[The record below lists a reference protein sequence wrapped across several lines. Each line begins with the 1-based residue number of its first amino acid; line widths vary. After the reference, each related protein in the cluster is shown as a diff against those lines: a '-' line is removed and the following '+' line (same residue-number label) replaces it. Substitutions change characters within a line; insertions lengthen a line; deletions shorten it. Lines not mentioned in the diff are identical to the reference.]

1 MFTALVRSK
10 KLDLKNLKHFVL
22 DECDKMLAE
31 LDMRRDVQVYT
42 NKSGGCFPPGEDKC
56 PLSSLLPQ
64 VVKWKQNMIST
75 KIITKETKINEK
87 PYEMKL

>member
-31 LDMRRDVQVYT
+31 LDMRRDVQEYT
-42 NKSGGCFPPGEDKC
+42 NPGLVFPWRTKVQSFTSRGQMEAKYDIY
-56 PLSSLLPQ
+56 
-64 VVKWKQNMIST
+64 QNHH
-75 KIITKETKINEK
+75 
-87 PYEMKL
+87 